1 MGSQQA
7 CCANWDAAA
16 PDRQHRAFAGEQR
29 MLGPSDAPCIAT
41 EGAKTAAV
49 IRHMPRLPF
58 LAKVQPAEHGSSRI
72 QRQALYLSP
81 DRRREPQPA
90 CAFAPSRHQK
100 PLIPARLGSPLAIVA
115 PHARLLRTD
124 QRRAPHM
131 LHYRLSPQKPPAF
144 ARVTLEIIASM
155 LCCMWDY
162 AFMPHPSPSSSLLP
176 L

>member
-58 LAKVQPAEHGSSRI
+58 LAKVQPAERGIVADPAAGSVSFTG
-72 QRQALYLSP
+72 P
-81 DRRREPQPA
+81 
-90 CAFAPSRHQK
+90 
-100 PLIPARLGSPLAIVA
+100 PARAPATMRFRPLQGSTTTTTP
-115 PHARLLRTD
+115 R
-124 QRRAPHM
+124 
-131 LHYRLSPQKPPAF
+131 
-144 ARVTLEIIASM
+144 
-155 LCCMWDY
+155 
-162 AFMPHPSPSSSLLP
+162 
-176 L
+176 